1 MSTPTAS
8 LPERQPSNALAILQ
22 TVQNRRFSSLA
33 ETSAYLKS
41 LSPEERFEIV
51 NGQATK
57 LVVVQERVD
66 QCMEYLESFVQG
78 DDAFKDRLSRDPEV
92 WTKIANGANRARTAA
107 KKKQQAI
114 DRCCARWGS
123 ESVYH
128 HFDHLLDAGDNTW
141 SKVRRVAMREA
152 DIHAAVRRIRD
163 AVFWRVTHSRPGR
176 SADLY
181 PLAVDFEKIK
191 DDGLPAAR
199 LGGFAPA
206 LLGLPDPG
214 RPLRRLRNRPR
225 AGEGSA
231 GDIAG

>member
-1 MSTPTAS
+1 MRPPVAS
-8 LPERQPSNALAILQ
+8 PPEGQPSSALTILQ
-22 TVQNRRFSSLA
+22 TVQNRRFSSLTEA
-33 ETSAYLKS
+33 SAYLKS
-41 LSPEERFEIV
+41 LCPEERFEIV
-51 NGQATK
+51 SSQAVK
-57 LVVVQERVD
+57 LVAVQEKVD

-123 ESVYH
+123 ENVYH

-176 SADLY
+176 SADLSR
-181 PLAVDFEKIK
+181 
-191 DDGLPAAR
+191 PAAR
-199 LGGFAPA
+199 SPSRSQSRRSIAR
-206 LLGLPDPG
+206 DCRPG
-214 RPLRRLRNRPR
+214 WRARRP
-225 AGEGSA
+225 
-231 GDIAG
+231 